1 MERDVRSK
9 THETKDSEHIGVL
22 SLVAHDRVF
31 HLDGADLET
40 GTHGKTQSSATAFAK
55 PLAFRSGCS

>member
-9 THETKDSEHIGVL
+9 THETKDSEHTGVL
-22 SLVAHDRVF
+22 SLVAHDRIF

-55 PLAFRSGCS
+55 P